1 MHAPPSYLGASV
13 RRGRPFALASAL
25 QLGSPVAERPIS
37 ARSSRFALAMATV
50 LAFGASGCSVAQLP
64 ACLEPSA
71 KAPVATAIPPSRQAL
86 IGIDGSASMAGF
98 LNGSGGGE
106 AWKQLLKAIKL
117 TATGSGSGTTAV
129 YRVGGRTGTAVGTI
143 TEAADPCFFGG
154 CPGRPSLASSLHT
167 LWAIPAAG
175 AVPPL
180 RVMVS
185 DLEVNQG
192 DISALRQAIQADL
205 GKGASIGVLGVRL
218 PFEGTVF
225 DSDARPLH
233 VGKAN
238 RPVYLL
244 ITGSR
249 AAVESFLDGVRQT
262 LALSGFS
269 GPIERSL
276 LGAGPTTLTAVTAWG
291 EPRGTASTGL
301 PVRIGGTT
309 YGPSGNDN
317 YQLVKLLPGATG
329 LAVSSSK
336 GLGAAAPGASPAPAG
351 LMTLTPLALAGAGAD
366 GSLQGVAVSG
376 LAVSGRQLVARFRV
390 PPGTPAGAFRATVEA
405 GGLPEPWWLTWSRS
419 NPGSAEAKDQT
430 DNLLLTLTS
439 LSRAA
444 VPAGSHP
451 AVAFCVAFTT

>member
-1 MHAPPSYLGASV
+1 MCRAAILWRAPGRKG
-13 RRGRPFALASAL
+13 RRFPLSL
-25 QLGSPVAERPIS
+25 STPTGSPVAECPIS
-37 ARSSRFALAMATV
+37 ARSSCFALAAATV
-50 LAFGASGCSVAQLP
+50 LAFAAHGCSVAKLP
-64 ACLEPSA
+64 DCLEPSA
-71 KAPVATAIPPSRQAL
+71 KAPVAKGIPPSRQAL

-98 LNGSGGGE
+98 LKGSGGGE

-117 TATGSGSGTTAV
+117 TATGYGATAV
-129 YRVGGRTGTAVGTI
+129 YRIGGSSGTAVGAI

-167 LWAIPAAG
+167 LWTIPKTG
-175 AVPPL
+175 VVPPL
-180 RVMVS
+180 RVILS

-192 DISALRQAIQADL
+192 DISALRQAIQDDL
-205 GKGASIGVLGVRL
+205 ARGASIGVLGVRL

-225 DSDARPLH
+225 DSEARRLF

-244 ITGSR
+244 TTGPRQS
-249 AAVESFLDGVRQT
+249 VETFLDGVRQN
-262 LALSGFS
+262 LALSGFN

-276 LGAGPTTLTAVTAWG
+276 LGAGPSTLMAETAWG
-291 EPRGTASTGL
+291 EPRGSEQTGVPIQIGTNTFNQGTNST
-301 PVRIGGTT
+301 
-309 YGPSGNDN
+309 

-336 GLGAAAPGASPAPAG
+336 QLGGGKVAGSPAPAG
-351 LMTLTPLALAGAGAD
+351 LMTLTPLAVAGAAAG
-366 GSLQGVAVSG
+366 GSLQGVAVKG
-376 LAVSGRQLVARFRV
+376 LAVSGGQLVARFAI

-405 GGLPEPWWLTWSRS
+405 GGLPEPWWLNWSRS
-419 NPGSAEAKDQT
+419 DPTSASARDQT

-444 VPAGSHP
+444 VPAGSPP
-451 AVAFCVAFTT
+451 AVAFCVAFSTS

>member
-1 MHAPPSYLGASV
+1 M
-13 RRGRPFALASAL
+13 ALA
-25 QLGSPVAERPIS
+25 
-37 ARSSRFALAMATV
+37 FAAN
-50 LAFGASGCSVAQLP
+50 GCSVAKLP
-64 ACLEPSA
+64 DCVETSA
-71 KAPVATAIPPSRQAL
+71 KAPVAKGIPPSRQAL

-117 TATGSGSGTTAV
+117 TATGYGPTAV
-129 YRVGGRTGTAVGTI
+129 YRIGGSSGTAVGAI

-167 LWAIPAAG
+167 LWTIPRAG

-180 RVMVS
+180 RVILS

-192 DISALRQAIQADL
+192 DISALRQAIQDDL
-205 GKGASIGVLGVRL
+205 ARGASIGVLGVRL

-225 DSDARPLH
+225 DSNARRLH

-244 ITGSR
+244 ATGSKG
-249 AAVESFLDGVRQT
+249 AVESFLEGVRQN
-262 LALSGFS
+262 LALSGFN
-269 GPIERSL
+269 GPIEISL
-276 LGAGPTTLTAVTAWG
+276 LGAAPPTLKAATAWG
-291 EPRGTASTGL
+291 EPRGAASTGL
-301 PVRIGGTT
+301 PIRIGGTT
-309 YGPSGNDN
+309 YGPSDN
-317 YQLVKLLPGATG
+317 GDYQLVKLLPGATG

-336 GLGAAAPGASPAPAG
+336 GLGATGTAASPAPAG
-351 LMTLTPLALAGAGAD
+351 LMTLTPLPLAGTGAD

-390 PPGTPAGAFRATVEA
+390 PPGTPAGAFRATVDA
-405 GGLPEPWWLTWSRS
+405 GGLPEPWWLSWSRS
-419 NPGSAEAKDQT
+419 DPASAQAKDQT

-439 LSRAA
+439 LSQAA
-444 VPAGSHP
+444 VPAGSPP